1 MKKFLL
7 TLLTMTLLTTV
18 AFAAEETVDYGDTT
32 YVYGGQACETTDDNE
47 NELLEGLILRGVD
60 QATYYTAGDGFLY
73 FTPAAEDAPAILILD
88 NATIIADYCIQ
99 AVTDVDLIL
108 VGENL
113 LQANAYFCF
122 NAVEAYDEN
131 MEPLNEQDVDYGTL
145 TITGD
150 GSLQAICAGQV
161 AFSVG
166 QFAMHSGALSVT
178 LDGDAFAGI
187 VAVCDYEANDLSGF
201 LMDGGTLDID
211 LGQQGGWGIEV
222 NSADTIISGGAITIS
237 GGASDSIGFL
247 SGGKTKDATV
257 SIIGGSTIIDNDGT
271 VSFSNVKFTS
281 GLTMYTV
288 VDFTDAEDGVF
299 TVKGLFQF
307 SDTADIYAD
316 AGTVVISAFDAS
328 VVEGTPNLNVTG
340 LSDYLYCM
348 NEFTTFDLDETTLT
362 GFTASIV
369 GQPDINLQMR
379 SALVFPYTTERN
391 LTIEYTFTRAQAI
404 ALLWDSM
411 GQTSSA
417 IDNPFTD
424 VNADDGYYD
433 AILWAVEAGITTGTT
448 ATTFDPDA
456 LCTKGQLLT
465 FLYRNAGTPEV
476 DVENIFTDVSEN
488 SYLHDAVLW
497 GIANTMMDAEAE
509 LFDAAS
515 TVLSDGAVGY
525 LICMG
530 Q

>member
-18 AFAAEETVDYGDTT
+18 AFAAEETVVYGETT
-32 YVYGGQACETTDDNE
+32 YVYGGEACETTDDNE

-60 QATYYTAGDGFLY
+60 EATYYTAGDGILY
-73 FTPAAEDAPAILILD
+73 FTPATEDAAAIIILD

-122 NAVEAYDEN
+122 NAVEAYDDN
-131 MEPLNEQDVDYGTL
+131 MEPLDEQDIDYGTL
-145 TITGD
+145 TIEGD
-150 GSLQAICAGQV
+150 GSLQAIANGQI

-166 QFAMHSGALSVT
+166 QFVMHSGEISIT
-178 LDGDAFAGI
+178 LDETAFAGI
-187 VAVCDYEANDLSGF
+187 VAVSDYETNGLPGF

-211 LGQQGGWGIEV
+211 MGQYAGWGIEV
-222 NSADTIISGGAITIS
+222 NSADAIISGGSITIS

-247 SGGKTKDATV
+247 AGGKTQDMDI
-257 SIIGGSTIIDNDGT
+257 SIIGGSTVIENNGAA
-271 VSFSNVKFTS
+271 SFGSIKFAS

-288 VDFTDAEDGVF
+288 VDFTDDADGLF
-299 TVKGLFQF
+299 MVKGLFQF
-307 SDTADIYAD
+307 SDTVDVYAD

-328 VVEGTPNLNVTG
+328 VVEGTPSLNVTG
-340 LSDYLYCM
+340 LSDYLYCTD
-348 NEFTTFDLDETTLT
+348 EFATFDLDETVLT
-362 GFTASIV
+362 GFTASMV
-369 GQPDINLQMR
+369 GQPDINSQMR
-379 SALVFPYTTERN
+379 SALVFPYTTESD
-391 LTIEYTFTRAQAI
+391 LTVEYTFTRAQII

-411 GQTSSA
+411 GRAPSG

-424 VNADDGYYD
+424 VSPDDGYYT
-433 AILWAVEAGITTGTT
+433 AILWAVEAGITAGTT

-465 FLYRNAGTPEV
+465 FLYRVAGTPEV
-476 DVENIFTDVSEN
+476 DVENIFADVAQT
-488 SYLHDAVLW
+488 SYLYDAVLW
-497 GIANTMMDAEAE
+497 GIANTMMDVDAETFNA
-509 LFDAAS
+509 DS
-515 TVLSDGAVGY
+515 SVLSDGAIAY
-525 LICMG
+525 LICMA